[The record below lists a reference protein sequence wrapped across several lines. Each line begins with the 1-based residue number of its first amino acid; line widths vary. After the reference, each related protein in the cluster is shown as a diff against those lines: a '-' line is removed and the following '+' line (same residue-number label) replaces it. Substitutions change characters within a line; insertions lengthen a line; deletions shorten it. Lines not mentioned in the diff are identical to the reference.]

1 MGQRLRRRFELP
13 FCNDT
18 DRILNVFEMVLLTL
32 KPERYV
38 CSSVSLQP
46 GHVIFMRLSELAADN
61 GVLSVV
67 STQNHRNDPQ

>member
-18 DRILNVFEMVLLTL
+18 DRILNVFEMVLPTL

-46 GHVIFMRLSELAADN
+46 GHVIFMRLSELAA